1 MIKAITIFA
10 LIFFVAILALVGWT
24 LCKAAQMADELE
36 EKIHRE
42 YFDKEHKNK
51 EEDF

>member
-10 LIFFVAILALVGWT
+10 LVFFIAILALVGWT

-42 YFDKEHKNK
+42 YFENKDKK
-51 EEDF
+51 EN